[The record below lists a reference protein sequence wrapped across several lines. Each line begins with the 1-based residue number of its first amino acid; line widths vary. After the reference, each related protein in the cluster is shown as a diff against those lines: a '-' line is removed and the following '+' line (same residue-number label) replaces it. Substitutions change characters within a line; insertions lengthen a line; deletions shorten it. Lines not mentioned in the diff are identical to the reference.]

1 MKLIT
6 NEIIKLFE
14 KYPIGSQ
21 DGKRGDATVIV
32 KFFYPAGAAT
42 WLITEGNLIKD
53 ENENV
58 SDIEMF
64 GFCCPMGVEYGELG
78 YVMLSDLESVEVIP
92 GLKVE
97 RDLYFPNGKINLRD
111 ACMKC
116 FRTIPE
122 LFDYPL
128 YYSIYQLK
136 ENDDNRHLRFAGFNE
151 LENGL
156 ADIKAENYYQVYRD
170 KYEDNID
177 MTKSTEQLSLC
188 NSLYS
193 LLNSDM
199 PMPLGWYG
207 HSLSV
212 SDIITLEK
220 GNIKS
225 AYYVDAIGFK
235 QLPDS
240 LVDELK
246 TEQNN
251 YLPIQLVAFIKNMDR
266 YEFNDNLEIRQ
277 TDEDAIDDIR
287 KQLNDKKAREGIL
300 KTLREYFEDLE
311 TILSNTIIKKLSL
324 INDSLRMKYLIR
336 MVSQYQEETE
346 DNNG

>member
-21 DGKRGDATVIV
+21 DGKGGDTTVIV

-53 ENENV
+53 ENGNV

-97 RDLYFPNGKINLRD
+97 RDLYFPNGKVNLRD

-136 ENDDNRHLRFAGFNE
+136 
-151 LENGL
+151 
-156 ADIKAENYYQVYRD
+156 K
-170 KYEDNID
+170 
-177 MTKSTEQLSLC
+177 M
-188 NSLYS
+188 
-193 LLNSDM
+193 M
-199 PMPLGWYG
+199 
-207 HSLSV
+207 
-212 SDIITLEK
+212 ITVIFDLQDLM
-220 GNIKS
+220 N
-225 AYYVDAIGFK
+225 
-235 QLPDS
+235 
-240 LVDELK
+240 LK
-246 TEQNN
+246 
-251 YLPIQLVAFIKNMDR
+251 
-266 YEFNDNLEIRQ
+266 
-277 TDEDAIDDIR
+277 
-287 KQLNDKKAREGIL
+287 
-300 KTLREYFEDLE
+300 
-311 TILSNTIIKKLSL
+311 
-324 INDSLRMKYLIR
+324 
-336 MVSQYQEETE
+336 MV
-346 DNNG
+346 

>member
-1 MKLIT
+1 M
-6 NEIIKLFE
+6 
-14 KYPIGSQ
+14 
-21 DGKRGDATVIV
+21 
-32 KFFYPAGAAT
+32 
-42 WLITEGNLIKD
+42 IKD
-53 ENENV
+53 ENGNV

-78 YVMLSDLESVEVIP
+78 YVMLSGLETIEVIP

-97 RDLYFPNGKINLRD
+97 RDLYFPNGKINLRN

-116 FRTIPE
+116 FMTIPE

-136 ENDDNRHLRFAGFNE
+136 ENDDNRHLRFAKFNE

-177 MTKSTEQLSLC
+177 MTKSSEQLSLC

-225 AYYVDAIGFK
+225 AYYVDAVGYK
-235 QLPDS
+235 KLPDTF
-240 LVDELK
+240 VDELK

-251 YLPIQLVAFIKNMDR
+251 YFPIQLVAFIKNMDR
-266 YEFNDNLEIRQ
+266 YEFNDNLEIGQ

-287 KQLNDKKAREGIL
+287 KQLNDKKACEGIL
-300 KTLREYFEDLE
+300 KTLREYLENLE
-311 TILSNTIIKKLSL
+311 TILSNTTIKKLSL

>member
-6 NEIIKLFE
+6 KEIIKLFE

-21 DGKRGDATVIV
+21 DGKGGDATVIV

-53 ENENV
+53 ENGNV

-78 YVMLSDLESVEVIP
+78 YVMLSNLESVEVIP
-92 GLKVE
+92 GLKGE

-136 ENDDNRHLRFAGFNE
+136 KNDDNRHLRFAGFNE

-170 KYEDNID
+170 KYEDNIEL
-177 MTKSTEQLSLC
+177 MNLKPSKIIIFQF
-188 NSLYS
+188 N
-193 LLNSDM
+193 LLR
-199 PMPLGWYG
+199 L
-207 HSLSV
+207 
-212 SDIITLEK
+212 
-220 GNIKS
+220 
-225 AYYVDAIGFK
+225 
-235 QLPDS
+235 
-240 LVDELK
+240 
-246 TEQNN
+246 
-251 YLPIQLVAFIKNMDR
+251 
-266 YEFNDNLEIRQ
+266 
-277 TDEDAIDDIR
+277 
-287 KQLNDKKAREGIL
+287 
-300 KTLREYFEDLE
+300 
-311 TILSNTIIKKLSL
+311 
-324 INDSLRMKYLIR
+324 
-336 MVSQYQEETE
+336 
-346 DNNG
+346 

>member
-21 DGKRGDATVIV
+21 DGKGGDTTVIV

-53 ENENV
+53 ENGNV

-92 GLKVE
+92 GLKVK

-136 ENDDNRHLRFAGFNE
+136 KNDDNRHLRFAGFNE

-177 MTKSTEQLSLC
+177 MKDFPKQVILC
-188 NSLYS
+188 DVLYRMFNYPT
-193 LLNSDM
+193 LH
-199 PMPLGWYG
+199 GWYG
-207 HSLSV
+207 HSVSV
-212 SDIITLEK
+212 GDIITLEK
-220 GNIKS
+220 GDIKS
-225 AYYVDAIGFK
+225 AYYVDAIGFI
-235 QLPDS
+235 QLPES

-246 TEQNN
+246 TEQHN
-251 YLPIQLVAFIKNMDR
+251 YLPVQLVEFLKDMDT
-266 YEFNDNLEIRQ
+266 YEFNDNLEIGQ
-277 TDEDAIDDIR
+277 TDEDAIEDIR
-287 KQLNDKKAREGIL
+287 KQLNDKKACEGIL
-300 KTLREYFEDLE
+300 ETLREFLDDIELKQLNQLVDIIE
-311 TILSNTIIKKLSL
+311 IIK
-324 INDSLRMKYLIR
+324 MKYFIR
-336 MVSQYQEETE
+336 MVSRYKEETE

>member
-53 ENENV
+53 ENGNV

-136 ENDDNRHLRFAGFNE
+136 KNDDNRHLRFAGFNE

-177 MTKSTEQLSLC
+177 MKDFPKQVILCDVLYRMSNYSTLH
-188 NSLYS
+188 
-193 LLNSDM
+193 
-199 PMPLGWYG
+199 GWYG

-212 SDIITLEK
+212 GDIITLEK
-220 GNIKS
+220 GDIKS

-235 QLPDS
+235 QLPNS

-251 YLPIQLVAFIKNMDR
+251 YLPIQLVAFIKDIDP
-266 YEFNDNLEIRQ
+266 YEFNDNLEIGQ
-277 TDEDAIDDIR
+277 TDEDAIEEVQ
-287 KQLNDKKAREGIL
+287 KELNDKKAREGIL
-300 KTLREYFEDLE
+300 KTLREYLEDME
-311 TILSNTIIKKLSL
+311 TIISNTTTKKVSL
-324 INDSLRMKYLIR
+324 INDSLRMQYLIR

>member
-53 ENENV
+53 ENGNV

-136 ENDDNRHLRFAGFNE
+136 KNDDNRHLRFAGFNE

-156 ADIKAENYYQVYRD
+156 ADIKSENYYQVYRD

-177 MTKSTEQLSLC
+177 MKDSPKQLILC
-188 NSLYS
+188 DVLYGMF
-193 LLNSDM
+193 NYHTPHD
-199 PMPLGWYG
+199 WYG

-212 SDIITLEK
+212 GDIITLEK
-220 GNIKS
+220 GDIKS
-225 AYYVDAIGFK
+225 AYYVDAVGFK

-240 LVDELK
+240 LVGELK

-266 YEFNDNLEIRQ
+266 YEFNDNLEIGQ
-277 TDEDAIDDIR
+277 TDEDAIEEVQ

-300 KTLREYFEDLE
+300 KTLREYLEDME
-311 TILSNTIIKKLSL
+311 TIISNTTIKKVSL
-324 INDSLRMKYLIR
+324 INDSLRMQYLIR

>member
-21 DGKRGDATVIV
+21 DRKGGDATVIV

-53 ENENV
+53 ENGNV

-78 YVMLSDLESVEVIP
+78 YVMLSDLELVEVIP

-136 ENDDNRHLRFAGFNE
+136 KNDDNRHLRFAGFNE

-177 MTKSTEQLSLC
+177 MKDFPKQVILC
-188 NSLYS
+188 DVLYRMFNYPT
-193 LLNSDM
+193 LH
-199 PMPLGWYG
+199 GWYG

-212 SDIITLEK
+212 GDIITLEK
-220 GNIKS
+220 GDIKS

-235 QLPDS
+235 QLPNS

-251 YLPIQLVAFIKNMDR
+251 YLPIQLVAFIKNMDL
-266 YEFNDNLEIRQ
+266 YEFNDNLEIGQ
-277 TDEDAIDDIR
+277 TDEDAIEEVQ

-300 KTLREYFEDLE
+300 KTLREYLEDME
-311 TILSNTIIKKLSL
+311 TIISNTTIKKVSL
-324 INDSLRMKYLIR
+324 INDSLRMQYLIR

>member
-177 MTKSTEQLSLC
+177 MKDLLKQVILC
-188 NSLYS
+188 DVLYRMFNYPT
-193 LLNSDM
+193 LH
-199 PMPLGWYG
+199 GWYG
-207 HSLSV
+207 HSVSV
-212 SDIITLEK
+212 GDIITLEK
-220 GNIKS
+220 GDIKS
-225 AYYVDAIGFK
+225 AYYVDAVDFK

-246 TEQNN
+246 TEQHN

-266 YEFNDNLEIRQ
+266 YEFNDNLEIGQ
-277 TDEDAIDDIR
+277 TDEDAIEEVQ

-300 KTLREYFEDLE
+300 KTLREYLEDME
-311 TILSNTIIKKLSL
+311 TIISNTTIKKVSL
-324 INDSLRMKYLIR
+324 INDSLRMQYLIR

>member
-116 FRTIPE
+116 FGTIPE

-177 MTKSTEQLSLC
+177 MKDLLKQVILC
-188 NSLYS
+188 DVLYRMFNYPT
-193 LLNSDM
+193 LH
-199 PMPLGWYG
+199 GWYG
-207 HSLSV
+207 HSVSV
-212 SDIITLEK
+212 GDIITLEK
-220 GNIKS
+220 GDIKS
-225 AYYVDAIGFK
+225 AYYVDTVDFK

-251 YLPIQLVAFIKNMDR
+251 YLPIQLVAFMKNIDF
-266 YEFNDNLEIRQ
+266 YEFNDNLEIGQ
-277 TDEDAIDDIR
+277 TDEDAIEEVQ
-287 KQLNDKKAREGIL
+287 KELNDKKAREGIL
-300 KTLREYFEDLE
+300 KTLREYLEDME
-311 TILSNTIIKKLSL
+311 TIISNTTIKKVSL
-324 INDSLRMKYLIR
+324 INDSLRMQYLIR

>member
-21 DGKRGDATVIV
+21 DGKGGDATVIV

-53 ENENV
+53 ENGNV

-136 ENDDNRHLRFAGFNE
+136 KNDDNRHLRFAGFNE

-177 MTKSTEQLSLC
+177 MKDFPKQVILC
-188 NSLYS
+188 DVLYRMFNYPT
-193 LLNSDM
+193 LH
-199 PMPLGWYG
+199 GWYG

-212 SDIITLEK
+212 GDIITLEK
-220 GNIKS
+220 GDIKS

-240 LVDELK
+240 LVGQLE
-246 TEQNN
+246 TEQHN
-251 YLPIQLVAFIKNMDR
+251 YLPIQLVAFIKNMDP
-266 YEFNDNLEIRQ
+266 YEFNDNLEIGQ
-277 TDEDAIDDIR
+277 TDEDAIEEVQ

-300 KTLREYFEDLE
+300 KTLREYLEDME
-311 TILSNTIIKKLSL
+311 TIISNTTIKKVSL
-324 INDSLRMKYLIR
+324 INDSLRMQYLIR

>member
-6 NEIIKLFE
+6 KEIIKLFE

-21 DGKRGDATVIV
+21 DGKEGDATVIV

-42 WLITEGNLIKD
+42 WLITEGNLIKN
-53 ENENV
+53 ENGNV

-78 YVMLSDLESVEVIP
+78 YVMLSNLETIEVIP

-177 MTKSTEQLSLC
+177 MKDLLKQVILC
-188 NSLYS
+188 DVLYRMFNYPT
-193 LLNSDM
+193 LH
-199 PMPLGWYG
+199 GWYG
-207 HSLSV
+207 HSVSV
-212 SDIITLEK
+212 GDIITLEK
-220 GNIKS
+220 GDIKS
-225 AYYVDAIGFK
+225 AYYVDAVDFK

-240 LVDELK
+240 LVGQLE
-246 TEQNN
+246 TEQHN
-251 YLPIQLVAFIKNMDR
+251 YLPIQLVAFIKNMDP
-266 YEFNDNLEIRQ
+266 YEFNDNLEIGQ
-277 TDEDAIDDIR
+277 TDEDAIEEVQ

-300 KTLREYFEDLE
+300 KTLREYLENLE
-311 TILSNTIIKKLSL
+311 TILSNTTIKKLSL

>member
-6 NEIIKLFE
+6 KEIIKLFE
-14 KYPIGSQ
+14 KYPIASQ

-53 ENENV
+53 EHGNV

-64 GFCCPMGVEYGELG
+64 GFCCPMGVECGELG

-97 RDLYFPNGKINLRD
+97 RDLYFSNGKINLRD

-136 ENDDNRHLRFAGFNE
+136 KNDDNRHLRFAGFNE

-177 MTKSTEQLSLC
+177 MTKSSEQLSLC

-212 SDIITLEK
+212 SDIIILEK

-240 LVDELK
+240 LVGQLE
-246 TEQNN
+246 TEQHN
-251 YLPIQLVAFIKNMDR
+251 YLPVQLVMFLKNMDR
-266 YEFNDNLEIRQ
+266 YEFNDNLEIGQ

-287 KQLNDKKAREGIL
+287 KQLNDKKARESIL
-300 KTLREYFEDLE
+300 KTLREYFENLE

>member
-177 MTKSTEQLSLC
+177 MKDLLKQVILC
-188 NSLYS
+188 DVLYRMFNYPT
-193 LLNSDM
+193 LH
-199 PMPLGWYG
+199 GWYG
-207 HSLSV
+207 HSVSV
-212 SDIITLEK
+212 GDIITLEK
-220 GNIKS
+220 
-225 AYYVDAIGFK
+225 
-235 QLPDS
+235 
-240 LVDELK
+240 
-246 TEQNN
+246 
-251 YLPIQLVAFIKNMDR
+251 R
-266 YEFNDNLEIRQ
+266 
-277 TDEDAIDDIR
+277 
-287 KQLNDKKAREGIL
+287 
-300 KTLREYFEDLE
+300 
-311 TILSNTIIKKLSL
+311 
-324 INDSLRMKYLIR
+324 
-336 MVSQYQEETE
+336 
-346 DNNG
+346 

>member
-6 NEIIKLFE
+6 KEIIELFE
-14 KYPIGSQ
+14 KYPLGSQ
-21 DGKRGDATVIV
+21 DGKYGDTTVIV

-53 ENENV
+53 ENGKV

-78 YVMLSDLESVEVIP
+78 YVMLSIIP

-97 RDLYFPNGKINLRD
+97 RDLYFHNGKINLRD

-128 YYSIYQLK
+128 YYSVYQLK
-136 ENDDNRHLRFAGFNE
+136 ENNDNRNLRFARFNE
-151 LENGL
+151 LENGMS
-156 ADIKAENYYQVYRD
+156 DIKAENYYQAYSG
-170 KYEDNID
+170 KYEKNVD
-177 MTKSTEQLSLC
+177 MTKLSEQLSLC
-188 NSLYS
+188 NSLYR
-193 LLNSDM
+193 LLNRDIPKPLGS
-199 PMPLGWYG
+199 MPLGWYG

-235 QLPDS
+235 QLPES

-246 TEQNN
+246 TEQHD
-251 YLPIQLVAFIKNMDR
+251 YLPVQLVEFLKDMDT
-266 YEFNDNLEIRQ
+266 YEFNDNLEIGQ
-277 TDEDAIDDIR
+277 TGEEAIEDIR

-300 KTLREYFEDLE
+300 KTLREYLDNIELKQLNKLDD
-311 TILSNTIIKKLSL
+311 IIKIIKT
-324 INDSLRMKYLIR
+324 KYLIK
-336 MVSQYQEETE
+336 MIIQYQEETE

>member
-1 MKLIT
+1 
-6 NEIIKLFE
+6 
-14 KYPIGSQ
+14 
-21 DGKRGDATVIV
+21 
-32 KFFYPAGAAT
+32 
-42 WLITEGNLIKD
+42 
-53 ENENV
+53 
-58 SDIEMF
+58 
-64 GFCCPMGVEYGELG
+64 
-78 YVMLSDLESVEVIP
+78 
-92 GLKVE
+92 
-97 RDLYFPNGKINLRD
+97 
-111 ACMKC
+111 
-116 FRTIPE
+116 
-122 LFDYPL
+122 
-128 YYSIYQLK
+128 
-136 ENDDNRHLRFAGFNE
+136 
-151 LENGL
+151 
-156 ADIKAENYYQVYRD
+156 
-170 KYEDNID
+170 
-177 MTKSTEQLSLC
+177 MTKSSEQLSLC

-240 LVDELK
+240 LVGQLE
-246 TEQNN
+246 TEQHN

-266 YEFNDNLEIRQ
+266 YEFNDNLEIGQ

>member
-21 DGKRGDATVIV
+21 DGKGGDATVIV

-53 ENENV
+53 ENGNV

-136 ENDDNRHLRFAGFNE
+136 KNDDNRHLRFAGFNE

-177 MTKSTEQLSLC
+177 MKDFPKQVILC
-188 NSLYS
+188 DVLYRMFNYPT
-193 LLNSDM
+193 LH
-199 PMPLGWYG
+199 GWYG

-212 SDIITLEK
+212 GDIITLEK
-220 GNIKS
+220 GDIKS

-235 QLPDS
+235 QLPNS

-251 YLPIQLVAFIKNMDR
+251 YLPIQLVAFIKNMDL
-266 YEFNDNLEIRQ
+266 YEFNDNLEIGQ
-277 TDEDAIDDIR
+277 TDEDAIEEVQ

-300 KTLREYFEDLE
+300 KTLREYLEDME
-311 TILSNTIIKKLSL
+311 TIISNTTIKKVSL
-324 INDSLRMKYLIR
+324 INDSLRMQYLIR

>member
-177 MTKSTEQLSLC
+177 MKDLLKQVILC
-188 NSLYS
+188 DVLYRMFNYPT
-193 LLNSDM
+193 LH
-199 PMPLGWYG
+199 GWYG
-207 HSLSV
+207 HSVSV
-212 SDIITLEK
+212 GDIITLEK
-220 GNIKS
+220 GDIKS
-225 AYYVDAIGFK
+225 AYYVDTVDFK

-251 YLPIQLVAFIKNMDR
+251 YLPIQLVAFMKNIDF
-266 YEFNDNLEIRQ
+266 YEFNDNLEIGQ
-277 TDEDAIDDIR
+277 TDEDAIEEVQ
-287 KQLNDKKAREGIL
+287 KELNDKKAREGIL
-300 KTLREYFEDLE
+300 KTLREYLEDME
-311 TILSNTIIKKLSL
+311 TIISNTTIKKVSL
-324 INDSLRMKYLIR
+324 INDSLRMQYLIR

>member
-6 NEIIKLFE
+6 KEIIKLFE

-21 DGKRGDATVIV
+21 DGKGGDATVIV

-53 ENENV
+53 ENGNV

-78 YVMLSDLESVEVIP
+78 YVMLSNLESVEVIP

-136 ENDDNRHLRFAGFNE
+136 KNDDNRHLRFAGFNE

-177 MTKSTEQLSLC
+177 MKDFPKQVILC
-188 NSLYS
+188 DVLYRMFNYPT
-193 LLNSDM
+193 LH
-199 PMPLGWYG
+199 GWYG
-207 HSLSV
+207 HSVSV
-212 SDIITLEK
+212 GDIITLEK
-220 GNIKS
+220 GDIKS

-235 QLPDS
+235 QLPNS

-251 YLPIQLVAFIKNMDR
+251 YLPIQLVAFIKNMDP
-266 YEFNDNLEIRQ
+266 YEFNDNLEIGQ
-277 TDEDAIDDIR
+277 TDEDAIEGVQ

-300 KTLREYFEDLE
+300 KTLREYLEDIE
-311 TILSNTIIKKLSL
+311 TIISNTTIKKVSL
-324 INDSLRMKYLIR
+324 INDSLRMQYLIR

>member
-6 NEIIKLFE
+6 KEIIELFE
-14 KYPIGSQ
+14 KYPLGSQ
-21 DGKRGDATVIV
+21 DGKYGDATVIV

-53 ENENV
+53 KNGNV

-64 GFCCPMGVEYGELG
+64 GFCCPMGVEHGELG
-78 YVMLSDLESVEVIP
+78 YVMLSDLETIEIIP

-97 RDLYFPNGKINLRD
+97 RDLYFHNGKINLRD

-128 YYSIYQLK
+128 YCSIYQLK
-136 ENDDNRHLRFAGFNE
+136 EIDDNRYLRFASFNE

-156 ADIKAENYYQVYRD
+156 ADIKSENYYQAYSG
-170 KYEDNID
+170 KYEEKVD
-177 MTKSTEQLSLC
+177 MTKISEQLSLC
-188 NSLYS
+188 NSLYR
-193 LLNSDM
+193 LLNRDM

-225 AYYVDAIGFK
+225 AYYVDAVGYK
-235 QLPDS
+235 KLPDIF
-240 LVDELK
+240 VDKLK
-246 TEQNN
+246 TEQHN
-251 YLPIQLVAFIKNMDR
+251 YLPVQLVEFLKNMDR
-266 YEFNDNLEIRQ
+266 YEFNDNLEIGQ
-277 TDEDAIDDIR
+277 TGEDAIEDIR

-300 KTLREYFEDLE
+300 ETLIEYYENLE
-311 TILSNTIIKKLSL
+311 TILSNTSIKKLSL
-324 INDSLRMKYLIR
+324 ILDSFRMKYLIR
-336 MVSQYQEETE
+336 MVSRYKEETE
-346 DNNG
+346 VNDG

>member
-21 DGKRGDATVIV
+21 DGKGGDATVIV

-53 ENENV
+53 ENGNV

-78 YVMLSDLESVEVIP
+78 YVMLSDLELVEVIP

-136 ENDDNRHLRFAGFNE
+136 KNDDNRHLRFAGFNE

-177 MTKSTEQLSLC
+177 MKDFPKQVILC
-188 NSLYS
+188 DVLYRMFNYPT
-193 LLNSDM
+193 LH
-199 PMPLGWYG
+199 GWYG

-212 SDIITLEK
+212 GDIITLEK
-220 GNIKS
+220 GDIKS

-235 QLPDS
+235 QLPNS

-251 YLPIQLVAFIKNMDR
+251 YLPIQLVAFIKNMDL
-266 YEFNDNLEIRQ
+266 YEFNDNLEIGQ
-277 TDEDAIDDIR
+277 TDEDAIEEVQ

-300 KTLREYFEDLE
+300 KTLREYLEDME
-311 TILSNTIIKKLSL
+311 TIISNTTIKKVSL
-324 INDSLRMKYLIR
+324 INDSLRMQYLIR

>member
-6 NEIIKLFE
+6 KEIIKLFE
-14 KYPIGSQ
+14 KYPIASQ

-53 ENENV
+53 ENGNV

-78 YVMLSDLESVEVIP
+78 YVMLSDLEKVEVIP

-97 RDLYFPNGKINLRD
+97 RDLYFPNGKINLRN

-122 LFDYPL
+122 LFDYPV

-156 ADIKAENYYQVYRD
+156 ADIKSENYYQVYRD

-177 MTKSTEQLSLC
+177 MKDFPKQVILC
-188 NSLYS
+188 DALYRMFNYPT
-193 LLNSDM
+193 LH
-199 PMPLGWYG
+199 GWYG
-207 HSLSV
+207 HSVSV
-212 SDIITLEK
+212 GDIITLEK

-240 LVDELK
+240 LVGQLE
-246 TEQNN
+246 TEQHN

-266 YEFNDNLEIRQ
+266 YEFNDNLEIGQ
-277 TDEDAIDDIR
+277 TDEDAIEEVQ

-300 KTLREYFEDLE
+300 KTLREYLEDME
-311 TILSNTIIKKLSL
+311 TIISNTTIKKVSL
-324 INDSLRMKYLIR
+324 INDRLRMQYLIR

>member
-6 NEIIKLFE
+6 KEIIELFE
-14 KYPIGSQ
+14 KYPLGSQ
-21 DGKRGDATVIV
+21 DGKYGDATVIV

-53 ENENV
+53 ENGNV

-78 YVMLSDLESVEVIP
+78 CVMLSDLETIEIIP

-97 RDLYFPNGKINLRD
+97 RDLYFHNGKINLRD

-128 YYSIYQLK
+128 YCSIYQLK
-136 ENDDNRHLRFAGFNE
+136 ENDDNRYLRFASFNE
-151 LENGL
+151 LENSL
-156 ADIKAENYYQVYRD
+156 ADIKAENYYQAYSGKHEEKV
-170 KYEDNID
+170 D
-177 MTKSTEQLSLC
+177 MTKLSEQLSLC
-188 NSLYS
+188 DSLYS

-212 SDIITLEK
+212 GDIITLEK

-225 AYYVDAIGFK
+225 AYYVDAIGFI
-235 QLPDS
+235 QLPES

-246 TEQNN
+246 TEQHN
-251 YLPIQLVAFIKNMDR
+251 YLPVQLVEFLKDMDT
-266 YEFNDNLEIRQ
+266 YEFNDNLEIGQ
-277 TDEDAIDDIR
+277 TDEDAIEDIR
-287 KQLNDKKAREGIL
+287 KQLNDKKACEGIL
-300 KTLREYFEDLE
+300 ETLREFLDDIELKQLNQLVDIIE
-311 TILSNTIIKKLSL
+311 IIK
-324 INDSLRMKYLIR
+324 MKYFIR
-336 MVSQYQEETE
+336 MVSRYKEETE

>member
-21 DGKRGDATVIV
+21 DGKGGDATVIV
-32 KFFYPAGAAT
+32 KFFYPVGAAT

-53 ENENV
+53 ENGNV

-78 YVMLSDLESVEVIP
+78 YVMLSDLETIEVIP

-136 ENDDNRHLRFAGFNE
+136 KNDDNRHLRFAGFNE

-177 MTKSTEQLSLC
+177 IKDFPKQVILC
-188 NSLYS
+188 DVLYRMFNYPT
-193 LLNSDM
+193 LH
-199 PMPLGWYG
+199 GWYG

-212 SDIITLEK
+212 GDIITLEK
-220 GNIKS
+220 GDIKS

-240 LVDELK
+240 LVGQLE
-246 TEQNN
+246 TEQHN
-251 YLPIQLVAFIKNMDR
+251 YLPIQLVAFIKDIDP
-266 YEFNDNLEIRQ
+266 YEFNDNLEIGQ
-277 TDEDAIDDIR
+277 TDEDAIEEVQ
-287 KQLNDKKAREGIL
+287 KELNDKKAREGIL
-300 KTLREYFEDLE
+300 KTLREYLEDIE
-311 TILSNTIIKKLSL
+311 TIISNTTIKKVSL
-324 INDSLRMKYLIR
+324 INDSLRMQYLIR